1 MGAIIAGIANLLG
14 YVLNLIYNIVNN
26 YGLAIILFTILLR
39 VLMIPVNFKQTK
51 NLKKSSMIQEKSKEI
66 QKLYANNQEQ
76 MNKEIMN
83 LYKENNMSPL
93 SGCLTSIV
101 TLSVALTA
109 EIANK
114 EIRTIVSAINFLS
127 IKTFSSSKKYF

>member
-51 NLKKSSMIQEKSKEI
+51 NLKKSSMIQEKSKEL

-83 LYKENNMSPL
+83 L
-93 SGCLTSIV
+93 
-101 TLSVALTA
+101 
-109 EIANK
+109 
-114 EIRTIVSAINFLS
+114 
-127 IKTFSSSKKYF
+127 

>member
-26 YGLAIILFTILLR
+26 YGLAIILFTILIR
-39 VLMIPVNFKQTK
+39 VLMIPVNKKKKK

-83 LYKENNMSPL
+83 
-93 SGCLTSIV
+93 
-101 TLSVALTA
+101 
-109 EIANK
+109 
-114 EIRTIVSAINFLS
+114 
-127 IKTFSSSKKYF
+127 